1 MIKSHSLLSA
11 SLDDLGETTNQ
22 TYSLDS
28 TSELDTN
35 DHVKTNGNR
44 DQEGTEHEE
53 ARLEHQKSSV
63 FESREPRT
71 FDEET
76 ESLGVSQILN
86 ALSEEEIANMP
97 DANLP
102 LRHFRAD
109 KGNIQRAI
117 VRTKYAIQWR
127 QEFGV
132 ENIIKAIH
140 DPIATKADPE
150 LQRIRDIIKHEAS
163 PGKMYVRNHDKEG
176 RAILYMYPV
185 RENTNHPVHNIMH
198 LVYAIERAIAA
209 TEKNGFEKIV
219 IIMDFENWSLKHA
232 APMETTKKTIHI
244 LQECYVERMS
254 RVYFTNAPIMFRTFW
269 NMAKP
274 FVDPVTKKKIVFC
287 SSKAGKEELKK
298 NFDEKKVEK
307 CGLGTNKNLR
317 PFDVDEYFSTPLHI
331 SFDESC
337 TS

>member
-1 MIKSHSLLSA
+1 MIKSRSLLSA
-11 SLDDLGETTNQ
+11 SLDDLGETTPQ

-28 TSELDTN
+28 TAELDTN
-35 DHVKTNGNR
+35 NKVKTNGNR
-44 DQEGTEHEE
+44 DQESKEHEE
-53 ARLEHQKSSV
+53 AHLESQKSRV
-63 FESREPRT
+63 FESREPRM

-102 LRHFRAD
+102 LRHLRAD
-109 KGNIQRAI
+109 KGNIQKAI
-117 VRTKYAIQWR
+117 TRTKYAIQWR

-132 ENIIKAIH
+132 DNIIKAIH
-140 DPIATKADPE
+140 DPNATKADPE

-232 APMETTKKTIHI
+232 APMETTKQTIHI

-274 FVDPVTKKKIVFC
+274 FIDPVTKKKIVFC
-287 SSKAGKEELKK
+287 SSKPGKEELKK
-298 NFDEKKVEK
+298 HFDEKKVEK
-307 CGLGTNKNLR
+307 CALGTETLR

-331 SFDESC
+331 TFDESC
-337 TS
+337 M

>member
-1 MIKSHSLLSA
+1 MIKSRSLLSS
-11 SLDDLGETTNQ
+11 SLDDLGEANTNTFSFETTEQ
-22 TYSLDS
+22 F
-28 TSELDTN
+28 
-35 DHVKTNGNR
+35 TNGNS
-44 DQEGTEHEE
+44 DQDDVIEHEK
-53 ARLEHQKSSV
+53 ACHQDQKPGI
-63 FESREPRT
+63 FESREPRM
-71 FDEET
+71 FDQET
-76 ESLGVSQILN
+76 ESQGVSQILN

-102 LRHFRAD
+102 LRHLRAD

-117 VRTKYAIQWR
+117 MRTKYAIQWR

-132 ENIIKAIH
+132 EKILKAMH
-140 DPIATKADPE
+140 DPNATKADPE

-198 LVYAIERAIAA
+198 LVYAIERAIAV
-209 TEKNGFEKIV
+209 TEKNGYEKIV

-244 LQECYVERMS
+244 LQECYVERMF

-274 FVDPVTKKKIVFC
+274 FIDPVTKKKIVFC

-298 NFDEKKVEK
+298 NFDERKVEK
-307 CGLGTNKNLR
+307 SALGTGTLR

-331 SFDESC
+331 SFDELC
-337 TS
+337 